1 MFKAKKITI
10 FMPDEGK
17 TKVFENVEF
26 QSSPEVN
33 LIAIFPNARL
43 VIKRTM

>member
-26 QSSPEVN
+26 QSSP
-33 LIAIFPNARL
+33 
-43 VIKRTM
+43 